1 MTDLVITVG
10 VDSRFVA
17 HLTSAV
23 QLGFITGTLVFA
35 ILTIADRFSPV
46 NVFVSS
52 AVMASIFN
60 LGLCLDGSTPF
71 LLLVY
76 RFGTGFFLAGIYP
89 VGMKIASDHFKQGLG
104 KSLGFLVGALVLGTA
119 LPHLIKFFQFGLH
132 WKTVILYTSILCF
145 TGGFLIKCL
154 IKDGPYRKTLSEF
167 QWKSF
172 MSGFKNPKFKV
183 VAFGYFG
190 HMWELYAFWA
200 FIPVILSF
208 QTQHWGTQHSQYVSL
223 WSFFIIGIGSVSCVI
238 GGFLSTKYGEF
249 RTAFA
254 ALLFSALCCLVSPV
268 ILHYPFH
275 PAMLLFY
282 LFWGSVVITDS
293 PLFSSQV
300 ARYAVEETRGTSL
313 TIVNCIG
320 FAITILSIQLLQ
332 FLSDLVPN
340 NILFLFLLPGPGF
353 GLYYMWKRKALMV

>member
-1 MTDLVITVG
+1 MTDLVLTVG
-10 VDSRFVA
+10 VDPGFVA

-23 QLGFITGTLVFA
+23 QLGFITGTLIFA

-46 NVFVSS
+46 NVFFSS
-52 AVMASIFN
+52 AAMASIFN
-60 LGLCLDGSTPF
+60 VGLCLDNNTP
-71 LLLVY
+71 LLLLIY

-119 LPHLIKFFQFGLH
+119 LPHLIRFIQFGLP
-132 WKTVILYTSILCF
+132 WKTVIVYTSVFCL
-145 TGGFLIKCL
+145 TGGLLMKWL
-154 IKDGPYRKTLSEF
+154 IKDGPYRKPLSEF
-167 QWKSF
+167 QWRSF

-183 VAFGYFG
+183 AAFGYFG

-208 QTQHWGTQHSQYVSL
+208 QTQQWDVQYTQYISL

-238 GGFLSTKYGEF
+238 GGILSTKFGEF

-254 ALLFSALCCLVSPV
+254 ALSLSALCCLVSPV
-268 ILHYPFH
+268 LLHYPFQ
-275 PAMLLFY
+275 PVMLLFY
-282 LFWGSVVITDS
+282 LFWGSVVIADS

-300 ARYAVEETRGTSL
+300 ARFAIEESRGTSL

-320 FAITILSIQLLQ
+320 FAITIISIQLLQ
-332 FLSDLVPN
+332 LLSDYVPQS
-340 NILFLFLLPGPGF
+340 ILFLFLLPGPGL
-353 GLYYMWKRKALMV
+353 GLYYMWKRKDLMC